1 MVLLEG
7 ASRIDTADRID
18 LVVNKKQNAPNVFQE
33 ETHNAMEAVLKNIG
47 EGDKQKFVTEL
58 AEKTFYTKQQY
69 FLAIEAHKL
78 NLNVKTD
85 KETKGKK
92 QIDKKIKKLY
102 DFAKQQNYDIE
113 KILTEHKN
121 GSEPISEEF
130 YKLLNSDVKYIL
142 VPNLSGITRDSKQF
156 DILLKSKEYNKII
169 SLDGSCG
176 NNKKDFFNIVE
187 PI

>member
-1 MVLLEG
+1 M
-7 ASRIDTADRID
+7 
-18 LVVNKKQNAPNVFQE
+18 
-33 ETHNAMEAVLKNIG
+33 NI
-47 EGDKQKFVTEL
+47 KI
-58 AEKTFYTKQQY
+58 AIY
-69 FLAIEAHKL
+69 FRFANDE
-78 NLNVKTD
+78 
-85 KETKGKK
+85 

-142 VPNLSGITRDSKQF
+142 VPNLGGITRDSKQF
-156 DILLKSKEYNKII
+156 EILLKSNEYNKIF

>member
-1 MVLLEG
+1 MIPKVIHYCWFGDNEIPEKEQKCIN
-7 ASRIDTADRID
+7 SW
-18 LVVNKKQNAPNVFQE
+18 KVFCPDYKIIE
-33 ETHNAMEAVLKNIG
+33 WN
-47 EGDKQKFVTEL
+47 
-58 AEKTFYTKQQY
+58 EK
-69 FLAIEAHKL
+69 
-78 NLNVKTD
+78 
-85 KETKGKK
+85 
-92 QIDKKIKKLY
+92 
-102 DFAKQQNYDIE
+102 NYDIE

-142 VPNLSGITRDSKQF
+142 VPNLGGITRDSKQF
-156 DILLKSKEYNKII
+156 EILLKSNEYNKIF